1 MRVTL
6 VSFGEIPL
14 PQQTSWMQNL
24 HGLDYRPT
32 AFRLEWMQE
41 GEEDLED
48 SCNYLQSVIRD
59 VRPDILHFSQYSYGS
74 LSSNIP
80 RVVVAHGDLVSWW
93 LAVHGHEPRDTRWLR
108 WYRSTVSRGLAE
120 ATTVVSPSN
129 WMKESLRVCYGEP
142 RHDLVIHNGRNPI
155 YFNPYVS
162 KDDSVLS
169 VGRLWDAGKQ
179 VSLLTQREHPLSVC
193 IVGSDNPTYAPRT
206 PIRADVKLATE
217 QIFVALKGPQT
228 EAQLR
233 SLYSRAAIYA
243 ATSRYEPFGLA
254 PLEAALSRCAIV
266 ANDIPVFREI
276 WEDNALYFETNS
288 PESLAQA
295 VEILHRDAKLCSA
308 YANRAYQHALAR
320 YPASRMVDEYRHT
333 YPELDIHF
341 YRNDASLHDFLAH
354 ELRGVDVVVIHEWA
368 DPKVVNAILALKQS
382 HSFVAL
388 LHDTHHRI
396 YSSPGEILKFKLHL

>member
-1 MRVTL
+1 LHVLVTADTLTGVWTYARELVTGLITGGMRVTL
-6 VSFGEIPL
+6 VSFGEIPF

-41 GEEDLED
+41 GEADLED

-59 VRPDILHFSQYSYGS
+59 VKPDILHFSQYSYGR
-74 LSSNIP
+74 LSTSIP

-120 ATTVVSPSN
+120 ATAVVSPSN

-179 VSLLTQREHPLSVC
+179 VSLLTQHAHPLSVC

-217 QIFVALKGPQT
+217 QVSVALKGPQT

-233 SLYSRAAIYA
+233 NLYSRAAIYA
-243 ATSRYEPFGLA
+243 ATSRYEPFGMA
-254 PLEAALSRCAIV
+254 ALEAALSRCAIV
-266 ANDIPVFREI
+266 ANDIASFREI
-276 WEDNALYFETNS
+276 WGDCALYFKANDAD
-288 PESLAQA
+288 SLAEA
-295 VEILHRDAKLCSA
+295 LRTLSADRDLCRA
-308 YANRAYQHALAR
+308 QANRAYQRAR
-320 YPASRMVDEYRHT
+320 ERFTARRMLDDYLQLYR
-333 YPELDIHF
+333 
-341 YRNDASLHDFLAH
+341 SLIAA
-354 ELRGVDVVVIHEWA
+354 RSA
-368 DPKVVNAILALKQS
+368 AA
-382 HSFVAL
+382 
-388 LHDTHHRI
+388 
-396 YSSPGEILKFKLHL
+396 